1 MCMDNI
7 FLQVSA
13 LLGITVSVAFF
24 VRLLKQ
30 PLMIAYIIA
39 GIVAGPLVFNF
50 MRGDSHMFEAFSEFG
65 IVLLLF
71 VVGLSLNIDHVKKIG
86 KVSFSTGIIQFL
98 FTSIVGILILTALGF
113 SLMSAVYIGIALTF
127 SSTIIVVKL
136 LNDKKDSQSV
146 YGRHIIGL
154 MVVQDLIAIA
164 IMIII
169 STFSQEGDMVRAA
182 SILGLKFLMLIGF
195 VSIVA
200 RYILPKI
207 LDHVAKSSEFLFIFT
222 IAWCFGV
229 ASLLH
234 WIGFSIEI
242 GALIAGLS
250 LGSSPYQSEISS
262 RVRPLRDFFIVLF
275 FVILGSRMQI
285 ANMSTAVLPAILLSL
300 FVLIGDPFILFSSFR
315 ALKFTRRNS
324 FLAGVTAAHVSE
336 FGFVLL
342 FVGMKAGYVTENDLS
357 IFTLV
362 ALITIFFSSY
372 AITYNEQLY
381 RMLVP
386 FFNLFGKDR
395 QQQPEEENNPYTA
408 WVFGYHRIGWKVCEA
423 LQKKKIRFAVVDF
436 DPKAV
441 ERLRDIGIPAFFGD
455 AADVEFLESLQLEK
469 AKLVVS
475 TLPEPDDQVTLVKY
489 IRSKTDKTFIIT
501 NLYHVSHLEDL
512 YEAGASYVMMLHLM
526 GGHWMSNILA
536 HETWT
541 KKTFDELKKEQR
553 EEMQK
558 RIVANTVE

>member
-1 MCMDNI
+1 MDNI

-39 GIVAGPLVFNF
+39 GIVAGPLVLNF
-50 MRGDSHMFEAFSEFG
+50 MHGDSHLFDAFSEFG

-71 VVGLSLNIDHVKKIG
+71 VVGLSLNISHVKKIG

-98 FTSIVGILILTALGF
+98 FTSILGILILTALNF

-146 YGRHIIGL
+146 YGRHVIGL

-164 IMIII
+164 IMIIV
-169 STFSQEGDMVRAA
+169 STLSQEGDLAKMA
-182 SILGLKFLMLIGF
+182 SILGLKFLALAGF
-195 VSIVA
+195 VYGVA
-200 RYILPKI
+200 RYFLPKI

-262 RVRPLRDFFIVLF
+262 RIRPLRDFFIVLF

-285 ANMSTAVLPAILLSL
+285 ADISTSIVPAIILSL

-342 FVGMKAGYVTENDLS
+342 FVGMQAGYVTEHDLS

-362 ALITIFFSSY
+362 ALITIFLSSY

-381 RMLVP
+381 RMFVP
-386 FFNLFGKDR
+386 VFNLFGKDKY
-395 QQQPEEENNPYTA
+395 QQPEEKNDPFTV

-423 LQKKKIRFAVVDF
+423 LQKKNVRFAVVDF

-441 ERLRDIGIPAFFGD
+441 EKMRGMGIPAFFGD

-469 AKLVVS
+469 AKLVIS
-475 TLPEPDDQVTLVKY
+475 TLPEPDDQVTLVKF

-501 NLYHVSHLEDL
+501 NLYHVNHLEDL
-512 YEAGASYVMMLHLM
+512 YEAGASYVMMPHLM
-526 GGHWMSNILA
+526 GGNWMADILTSEA
-536 HETWT
+536 WT
-541 KKTFDELKKEQR
+541 KKTFDGLKKDQK
-553 EEMQK
+553 EEM
-558 RIVANTVE
+558 RMRVAVDVHA

>member
-1 MCMDNI
+1 MDNI
-7 FLQVSA
+7 FLQISA

-39 GIVAGPLVFNF
+39 GIVAGPLVLNF
-50 MRGDSHMFEAFSEFG
+50 MHGDNHMFDAFSEFG

-71 VVGLSLNIDHVKKIG
+71 VVGLSLNIDHIKKIG
-86 KVSFSTGIIQFL
+86 KVSFATGILQFL
-98 FTSIVGILILTALGF
+98 FTSIVGILILLGLNF

-164 IMIII
+164 LMIII
-169 STFSQEGDMVRAA
+169 NTFSQQGDLAKTA
-182 SILGLKFLMLIGF
+182 SILGLKFLALLGF
-195 VSIVA
+195 VYVLA
-200 RYILPKI
+200 RYVLPKI

-234 WIGFSIEI
+234 WIGFSIEV

-250 LGSSPYQSEISS
+250 LGSSPYQPEIAS
-262 RVRPLRDFFIVLF
+262 RIRPLRDFFIVLF

-285 ANMSTAVLPAILLSL
+285 ADLGTALLPAVILSL

-342 FVGMKAGYVTENDLS
+342 FLGMQAGFVTENDIS

-372 AITYNEQLY
+372 AITYNEQMY
-381 RMLVP
+381 RMFMPV
-386 FFNLFGKDR
+386 FTLFGKDKY
-395 QQQPEEENNPYTA
+395 QQPEEEKEPYTV

-423 LQKKKIRFAVVDF
+423 LIRKKIRFAVVDF

-441 ERLRDIGIPAFFGD
+441 ERLNNMGIPAYFGD
-455 AADVEFLESLQLEK
+455 AADVEFLETLQLEK

-475 TLPEPDDQVTLVKY
+475 TLPEPDDQITLVKF
-489 IRSKTDKTFIIT
+489 IRSKTDKTYIVT
-501 NLYHVSHLEDL
+501 NLYHINHLEDL
-512 YEAGASYVMMLHLM
+512 YEAGASYVMMPHLM
-526 GGHWMSNILA
+526 GGHWMAEVLSSEA
-536 HETWT
+536 WT
-541 KKTFDELKKEQR
+541 KKTFDALKKEQK
-553 EEMQK
+553 EEM
-558 RIVANTVE
+558 RMRVVAQAYK

>member
-1 MCMDNI
+1 MDNI

-39 GIVAGPLVFNF
+39 GIVAGPLVLNF
-50 MRGDSHMFEAFSEFG
+50 MHGDSHLFDAFSEFG

-71 VVGLSLNIDHVKKIG
+71 VVGLSLNISHVKKIG

-98 FTSIVGILILTALGF
+98 FTSILGILILTALNF

-146 YGRHIIGL
+146 YGRHVIGL

-164 IMIII
+164 IMIIVN
-169 STFSQEGDMVRAA
+169 TFSQEGDLATTA
-182 SILGLKFLMLIGF
+182 SVLALKFLALAGF
-195 VSIVA
+195 VYGLA

-262 RVRPLRDFFIVLF
+262 RIRPLRDFFIVLF

-285 ANMSTAVLPAILLSL
+285 ADISASIIPALILSL
-300 FVLIGDPFILFSSFR
+300 FVLVGDPFILFSSFR

-342 FVGMKAGYVTENDLS
+342 FVGMQAGYVTENDVS

-362 ALITIFFSSY
+362 ALITIFLSSY

-386 FFNLFGKDR
+386 VFNLFGKDKY
-395 QQQPEEENNPYTA
+395 QQPEEKNDPFTV

-423 LQKKKIRFAVVDF
+423 LQKKNVRFAVVDF

-441 ERLRDIGIPAFFGD
+441 EKMRGMGIPAFFGD

-469 AKLVVS
+469 AKLVIS
-475 TLPEPDDQVTLVKY
+475 TLPEPDDQVTLVKF

-501 NLYHVSHLEDL
+501 NLYHVNHLEDL
-512 YEAGASYVMMLHLM
+512 YEAGASYVMMPHLM
-526 GGHWMSNILA
+526 GGNWMADILTSEA
-536 HETWT
+536 WT
-541 KKTFDELKKEQR
+541 KKTFDGLKKDQK
-553 EEMQK
+553 EEM
-558 RIVANTVE
+558 RMRVAVDVHA